1 MAARA
6 LLLAL
11 GPAAGLGLGRFAY
24 ALVLPL
30 MQAVWGLSYAEAGF
44 LGSANT
50 LGYFLGALSS
60 PLVLGRV
67 GYRLGFYGALL
78 LQGPVLALTGTGYL
92 PALLLR
98 FVQGVLGAWIFV
110 GGAALLMA
118 LGRSGR
124 ALGAYYGGVGLGL
137 LLGPWL
143 LLAVQDPA
151 VAWVRLGL
159 GAGALGLFALP
170 ALPLL
175 QEPPPPVKG
184 EGDLGPVRSL
194 LWAYGLYGAGYI
206 GYMTFVTT
214 AVGDWA
220 LLFGL
225 LGVGALFTGLFWGP
239 WVERVGGKA
248 GACARPFPALP
259 REPPAPRP
267 PPPPL
272 ERLPLRPFLPRGDHR
287 HHPGLPGG
295 PTAFRLAPGHGAF
308 HRRLRPGAGPGPGA
322 FRPGG
327 RGRGLGGGG
336 PLGLGWAPSA
346 RPGGGL
352 AQPALRPRTR
362 PPTKLAPKGR
372 L

>member
-151 VAWVRLGL
+151 VAWARLGL

-175 QEPPPPVKG
+175 QEPPPPVRGK
-184 EGDLGPVRSL
+184 GDLGPVRAL

-239 WVERVGGKA
+239 WVERVGGRR
-248 GACARPFPALP
+248 GLVHVLFLLFLGSL
-259 REPPAPRP
+259 
-267 PPPPL
+267 PPL
-272 ERLPLRPFLPRGDHR
+272 ALHLLPLRDRK
-287 HHPGLPGG
+287 
-295 PTAFRLAPGHGAF
+295 
-308 HRRLRPGAGPGPGA
+308 
-322 FRPGG
+322 
-327 RGRGLGGGG
+327 
-336 PLGLGWAPSA
+336 SVV
-346 RPGGGL
+346 
-352 AQPALRPRTR
+352 
-362 PPTKLAPKGR
+362 
-372 L
+372 

>member
-1 MAARA
+1 MDEASSVQESAQDVE
-6 LLLAL
+6 LKH
-11 GPAAGLGLGRFAY
+11 GSGHGAAGLGLGRFAY

-151 VAWVRLGL
+151 VAWARLGL

-175 QEPPPPVKG
+175 QEPPPPVRGK
-184 EGDLGPVRSL
+184 GDLGPVRAL

-220 LLFGL
+220 LLF
-225 LGVGALFTGLFWGP
+225 AL
-239 WVERVGGKA
+239 
-248 GACARPFPALP
+248 
-259 REPPAPRP
+259 
-267 PPPPL
+267 
-272 ERLPLRPFLPRGDHR
+272 
-287 HHPGLPGG
+287 
-295 PTAFRLAPGHGAF
+295 
-308 HRRLRPGAGPGPGA
+308 
-322 FRPGG
+322 
-327 RGRGLGGGG
+327 
-336 PLGLGWAPSA
+336 
-346 RPGGGL
+346 
-352 AQPALRPRTR
+352 
-362 PPTKLAPKGR
+362 
-372 L
+372 